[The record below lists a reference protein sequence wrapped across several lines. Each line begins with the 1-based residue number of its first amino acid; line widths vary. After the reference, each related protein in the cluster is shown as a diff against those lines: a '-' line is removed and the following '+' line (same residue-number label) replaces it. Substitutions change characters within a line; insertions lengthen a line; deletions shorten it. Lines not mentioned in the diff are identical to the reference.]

1 MTGQGRQDEKGEMNV
16 TTIMECIGRHLDLR
30 RSDLDPEDFAAALAV
45 QHLTLLLVHGGSAY
59 GHPDSEDALDPLLL
73 ETFLDHAAVTARR
86 TGHLALEWHI
96 LQHLFLHLKRAW
108 EEGQA
113 LFQENLR
120 CAKRSQELLEY
131 FSLIDF
137 AVDCFAS
144 LTTKKAYPGDVPAQ
158 AWALNGYMAAWRKW
172 RDDEDAS
179 P

>member
-1 MTGQGRQDEKGEMNV
+1 MNV
-16 TTIMECIGRHLDLR
+16 TTIMERIGRQLDLR

-59 GHPDSEDALDPLLL
+59 GRPDAEDALDPLPL
-73 ETFLDHAAVTARR
+73 ETFLDRAAVAARR
-86 TGHLALEWHI
+86 VGRLAQEWHV
-96 LQHLFLHLKRAW
+96 LQHLFPHLKRAW

-113 LFQENLR
+113 LFREDLIR
-120 CAKRSQELLEY
+120 AKRSQELLEY

-144 LTTKKAYPGDVPAQ
+144 LTAKRAYQGDAPAQ

-172 RDDEDAS
+172 RDDEDTS